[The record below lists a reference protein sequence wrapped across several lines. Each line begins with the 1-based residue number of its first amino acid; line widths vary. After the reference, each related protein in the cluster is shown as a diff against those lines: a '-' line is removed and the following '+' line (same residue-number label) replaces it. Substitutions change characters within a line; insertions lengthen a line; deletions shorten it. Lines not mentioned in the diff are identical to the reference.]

1 MIDHVSVPVS
11 DLVRSGAFYD
21 ALLAP
26 LGMTRIAER
35 EKTIGYGKRYP
46 EIWLNLRPGMTRLE
60 DSGHHVCLRCR
71 TEDAVKAFHA
81 AALVNGGKSDGE
93 PGPRRAEKTTYYGA
107 FILDPDGNKIE
118 VASFPSPES

>member
-11 DLVRSGAFYD
+11 DLERAAAFYD

-26 LGMTRIAER
+26 LGMTRLVER
-35 EKTIGYGKRYP
+35 PRTIGFGKRYP
-46 EIWLNLRPGMTRLE
+46 ELWLNLRDGMTPTA

-71 TEDAVKAFHA
+71 TEDVVREFHA
-81 AALVNGGKSDGE
+81 AAVAGGGRSDGA
-93 PGPRRAEKTTYYGA
+93 PGPRQAEMTAYYGA

-118 VASFPSPES
+118 VATFPQAG